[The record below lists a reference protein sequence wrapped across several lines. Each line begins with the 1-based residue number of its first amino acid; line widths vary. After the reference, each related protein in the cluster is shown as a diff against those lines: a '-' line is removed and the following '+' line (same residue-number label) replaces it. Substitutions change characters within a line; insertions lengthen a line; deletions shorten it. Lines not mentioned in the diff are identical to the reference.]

1 MKIIYRVSMIHR
13 TIPSSNEEIPVVGVG
28 TWRGFDIGSSAVESA
43 SLSAVLE
50 TLMNSGASV
59 VDTSPMYGRAEAVV
73 GDLLADLNRRDE
85 AFIATKVWTQGR
97 QEGILAME
105 NPSAYYRLM

>member
-1 MKIIYRVSMIHR
+1 MIHR

-73 GDLLADLNRRDE
+73 GD
-85 AFIATKVWTQGR
+85 
-97 QEGILAME
+97 
-105 NPSAYYRLM
+105 